1 MSVKLAHDNKRPSF
15 DAAAKQF
22 GHSLEQAVSLN
33 GSLNNDAMQMYAIGF
48 LSKMTKKEI
57 NAKGRDASGV
67 TEQTWK
73 SGKVTLSKCHR
84 AIAGEYG
91 LREKLALAWAVRD
104 FTVSLD
110 KAYDLSAAPRK
121 DVDNVLKVARILANM
136 SSEEQQAVIVE
147 LVNISFTLAQRYDE
161 ISAHVAETWSE
172 LEKTA

>member
-91 LREKLALAWAVRD
+91 FGDKLALAWAVRD

-136 SSEEQQAVIVE
+136 SSEEQQAVIAE
-147 LVNISFTLAQRYDE
+147 LVNISFT
-161 ISAHVAETWSE
+161 IAEKYNDVFAERNEVWQD
-172 LEKTA
+172 LVKTA